1 MKTHQDL
8 YSKEA
13 TSLLRDITMYHALTK
28 EQIFSLYPGKQKIIE
43 YLLTYLVKQ
52 YRIKQE
58 SGFYLGMTED
68 IAVLD
73 QGLLAAVWVLIDFI
87 DQVDFHS
94 VSDFPTEIIFFMKDE
109 VYEIIYAAS
118 GKEALINTLLSHQSE
133 APSNYIIM
141 VDHEEQIPLLNIPN
155 VVAYCTVSP
164 SGEVQYYQQE

>member
-28 EQIFSLYPGKQKIIE
+28 EQILSLYPQKQKVIE
-43 YLLTYLVKQ
+43 HLLTYLVKQ

-58 SGFYLGMTED
+58 KEFYLGMTEN
-68 IAVLD
+68 ISELD
-73 QGLLAAVWVLIDFI
+73 QRLLAAVWVLIDFI

-94 VSDFPTEIIFFMKDE
+94 VSDFPTEIIFFMKGNI
-109 VYEIIYAAS
+109 YEILYVTK

-133 APSNYIIM
+133 APSRYIVI
-141 VDHEEQIPLLNIPN
+141 VDCEEQIPLLNIPN
-155 VVAYCTVSP
+155 VVGYCTVSF

>member
-8 YSKEA
+8 YGKEA

-28 EQIFSLYPGKQKIIE
+28 EQIFALYPGKQKVIE
-43 YLLTYLVKQ
+43 HLLHYLVKQ

-68 IAVLD
+68 ITALD
-73 QGLLAAVWVLIDFI
+73 RGLLSAVWVLIDFI

-94 VSDFPTEIIFFMKDE
+94 VSDFPT
-109 VYEIIYAAS
+109 EIIYAAS